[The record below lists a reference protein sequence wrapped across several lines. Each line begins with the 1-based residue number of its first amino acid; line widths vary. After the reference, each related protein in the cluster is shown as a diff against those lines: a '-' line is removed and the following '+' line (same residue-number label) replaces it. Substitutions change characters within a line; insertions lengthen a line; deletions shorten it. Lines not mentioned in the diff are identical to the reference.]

1 MFVVKMSTRGRVTIP
16 EEIREKL
23 QLQPGDKLAFVET
36 EKGVLLQPV
45 RSLEDL
51 KGSVAVKEPQDF
63 EQVREE
69 TKKRRGENRGK

>member
-51 KGSVAVKEPQDF
+51 KGSVAVEEPQDF
-63 EQVREE
+63 EGVRVE
-69 TKKRRGENRGK
+69 TKKRMGENRGK

>member
-1 MFVVKMSTRGRVTIP
+1 MFIVKMSTRGRVTIP

-51 KGSVAVKEPQDF
+51 KGSVAVEEPQDF

-69 TKKRRGENRGK
+69 TKKRRGEKRGK

>member
-1 MFVVKMSTRGRVTIP
+1 MDLVKMSTKGRVTIP
-16 EEIREKL
+16 KEIREKL
-23 QLQPGDKLAFVET
+23 QLQSGDKLAFIET

-51 KGSVAVKEPQDF
+51 KGSVAVDEPQDF

-69 TKKRRGENRGK
+69 TKKKRGEKRGK